1 MAKLPGIDLRE
12 ALADRP
18 AIDATTVG
26 RGGRTLSESFVD
38 ANVQWNRGRFF
49 IGGGNT
55 ASFQAITA
63 GGAPSGMQ
71 LDFYPSNDGYSIAAG
86 KSALASLT
94 SAAMMSA
101 DVDVS
106 GIQWVVWE
114 FTAASSAAC
123 RLNLELVVK
132 VTG

>member
-1 MAKLPGIDLRE
+1 MAKLPGISDLRE
-12 ALADRP
+12 TLSERSFS
-18 AIDATTVG
+18 DAPES
-26 RGGRTLSESFVD
+26 RGGRTLSEAFVD
-38 ANVQWNRGRFF
+38 ANVKWNRGRFF

-63 GGAPSGMQ
+63 GGDPSGMQ

-101 DVDVS
+101 DIDVS

-114 FTAASSAAC
+114 FTTASSAAC